1 MNSELRLAR
10 SRQITDHYYEETYER
25 NTEMD
30 FNKQKPIYMQIADT
44 LCERI
49 VAGEWGVD
57 ERIPSARDVAAK
69 LGVNPNTVM
78 RTFDYLQNAE
88 IIYNRRGVGYF
99 VDSKAK
105 NNIVAMNR
113 QYFINEELPYLLQ
126 RMNMLGITLDEIA
139 QMSNNK

>member
-1 MNSELRLAR
+1 
-10 SRQITDHYYEETYER
+10 
-25 NTEMD
+25 MD
-30 FNKQKPIYMQIADT
+30 FNKQKPIYLQIADT

-113 QYFINEELPYLLQ
+113 QYFIDEELPYLLQ